1 MTERSP
7 PVELE
12 PRNISLLTAVTLLGA
27 WLTAVSS
34 SVLETN
40 IDWSVSPTL
49 GHSLASPQSAPVP
62 LPSHQFGVFD
72 EKTETEMNVL
82 YMGERPC

>member
-1 MTERSP
+1 M
-7 PVELE
+7 
-12 PRNISLLTAVTLLGA
+12 SLQLI
-27 WLTAVSS
+27 
-34 SVLETN
+34 N
-40 IDWSVSPTL
+40 WSVSPTL
-49 GHSLASPQSAPVP
+49 GHSFASPQSAPVPPP